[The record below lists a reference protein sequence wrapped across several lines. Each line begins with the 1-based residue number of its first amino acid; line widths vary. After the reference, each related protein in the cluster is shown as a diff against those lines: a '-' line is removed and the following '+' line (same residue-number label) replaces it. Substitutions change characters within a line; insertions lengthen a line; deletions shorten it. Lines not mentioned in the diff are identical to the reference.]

1 MQGGILVDGDDVE
14 ESDDFV
20 YLGWIL
26 IGDGNKKEI
35 SRRIVMRMCITN
47 LDWFFIFKFKWG
59 KG

>member
-26 IGDGNKKEI
+26 IGDGNMKKEI

-47 LDWFFIFKFKWG
+47 LD
-59 KG
+59 